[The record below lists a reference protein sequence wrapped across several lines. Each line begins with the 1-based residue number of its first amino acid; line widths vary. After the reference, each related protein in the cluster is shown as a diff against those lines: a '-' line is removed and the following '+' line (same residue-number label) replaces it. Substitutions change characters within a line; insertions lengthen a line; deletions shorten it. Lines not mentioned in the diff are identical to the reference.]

1 MKEWQRLF
9 QDNQK
14 TKTMRDIKYLVVHCT
29 ATPQT
34 ATVSSIQNYW
44 KNTLKWVMPG
54 YHFMIKSDG
63 EIIQLLEIEK
73 ISNGVKGFNSVSI
86 NISYIGGVDSENKPI
101 DNRTPAQRRSLTDL
115 LTKLKKEFP
124 KAIIQGHRD
133 FPNVKKACPSFNAKE
148 EYKNL

>member
-1 MKEWQRLF
+1 MKERQRLF

-14 TKTMRDIKYLVVHCT
+14 TKTMRDIKYIVVHCT

-86 NISYIGGVDSENKPI
+86 NISYHKGMKISI
-101 DNRTPAQRRSLTDL
+101 
-115 LTKLKKEFP
+115 
-124 KAIIQGHRD
+124 
-133 FPNVKKACPSFNAKE
+133 
-148 EYKNL
+148 